1 MISPYTNKCLS
12 VIIPVFSE
20 EKILPELYKRLT
32 DALLSVTDDYELL
45 FINDGARDNSFQL
58 IKALSLIDKK
68 VKYIKFSR
76 NFGHQTAFTAGL
88 KYCRGQAAVIMDA
101 DLQDPPELIKE
112 LYNKMHEG
120 YDVVYAKRRS
130 RKGEGVLKKFTARFF
145 YKLLSKITSI
155 DIPIDTGDFRIITR
169 RVIDVLN
176 EMPEKHKFLRGQI
189 SWIGFKQTYIEFDRA
204 ERYAGTTG
212 FTYGKLIRFA
222 LDGITSFSNLP
233 LKIATISGFFVSGLT
248 LPLMLYALYS
258 RLADKVQQPGWTSLM
273 LTVLFI
279 GGIQL
284 IGIGIIGEYISR
296 LSENVRNRPLYI
308 IDETNVEERKDEL
321 ISQNLL
327 LDKS

>member
-58 IKALSLIDKK
+58 IKALTLIDDK

-76 NFGHQTAFTAGL
+76 NFGNQTAFTAGL
-88 KYCRGQAAVIMDA
+88 KYCKGDAAIIIDA
-101 DLQDPPELIKE
+101 DLQDPPELISS
-112 LYNKMHEG
+112 LYYKMQEG

-130 RKGEGVLKKFTARFF
+130 RKGEGAIKKITTKFF
-145 YKLLSKITSI
+145 YRILSKITAI

-169 RVIDVLN
+169 RVIDILN

-189 SWIGFKQTYIEFDRA
+189 SWIGFKQECIEYDRA

-212 FTYGKLIRFA
+212 FTYGKLVRFA

-248 LPLMLYALYS
+248 LPVMLYALYA
-258 RLADKVQQPGWTSLM
+258 RITDQVQQPGWTSLM
-273 LTVLFI
+273 LAVLFI

-296 LSENVRNRPLYI
+296 LSDNVRNRPLYI
-308 IDETNVEERKDEL
+308 IDETNLEIKKEEY
-321 ISQNLL
+321 SP
-327 LDKS
+327 LDKA